1 MFKKNY
7 ELYELFV
14 VINGEFMVIRVKKM
28 NYKFHEFVSNV
39 LPVCYSTFLN

>member
-14 VINGEFMVIRVKKM
+14 VINGEFMVIRVKKNELLISRICIQRIASM
-28 NYKFHEFVSNV
+28 LYVHF
-39 LPVCYSTFLN
+39 